1 MNMYTSRIGF
11 WAAVTA
17 TIFGLAYIAALLAT
31 LAGVLVGPMAT
42 FYQLAPSIVLAWSYM
57 ILMACV
63 LDAAPPE
70 RKIWGTIGFGFALM
84 YSVMNSIVYF
94 TELTVVI
101 PRVLRNEAGLVSVLL
116 FEPGAFLFAVNGLA
130 YGFMSMA
137 ALFAA
142 PVFARVKTEAR
153 VHWAMVAHGVIGPFI
168 VGAVIWS
175 PLTYIG
181 ALWIATFPVMGI
193 LLAILF
199 RRADIQGNTT
209 QHSYGKI

>member
-1 MNMYTSRIGF
+1 MNRPTSRIGF
-11 WAAVTA
+11 WAAVIA
-17 TIFGLAYIAALLAT
+17 TIFGLGYIVALLLT
-31 LAGVLVGPMAT
+31 LAGVLAGPWAT

-57 ILMACV
+57 ALMACV

-70 RKIWGTIGFGFALM
+70 RRIWATIGFGFALM

-101 PRVLRNEAGLVSVLL
+101 PRVLQNEAGSVSVLL
-116 FEPGAFLFAVNGLA
+116 FEPGTFLFAVNGLA

-142 PVFARVKTEAR
+142 PVFARQGIETPVR
-153 VHWAMVAHGVIGPFI
+153 WAMLAHGVIGPFV
-168 VGAVIWS
+168 VGAVVWP

-181 ALWIATFPVMGI
+181 ALWIVTFPAMGI

-199 RRADIQGNTT
+199 RRAMAKPQP
-209 QHSYGKI
+209 

>member
-1 MNMYTSRIGF
+1 MNPHTSRIGF
-11 WAAVTA
+11 WSAVTA
-17 TIFGLAYIAALLAT
+17 TVFGLGYIIALLVT
-31 LAGVLVGPMAT
+31 LSGILVGPWAT
-42 FYQLAPSIVLAWSYM
+42 FYQLAPSLVLAWSYM
-57 ILMACV
+57 VLMACV
-63 LDAAPPE
+63 LDFAALE
-70 RKIWGTIGFGFALM
+70 RRIWATIGFGFALM

-101 PRVLRNEAGLVSVLL
+101 PRVLQNDAASLSVLL

-142 PVFARVKTEAR
+142 PVFGRRGPEAR
-153 VHWAMVAHGVIGPFI
+153 VHWAMLAHGVIGPFI
-168 VGAVIWS
+168 VGAVVWP

-181 ALWIATFPVMGI
+181 ALWIVTFPVMAI

-199 RRADIQGNTT
+199 RRATV
-209 QHSYGKI
+209 S

>member
-1 MNMYTSRIGF
+1 MNRHTSRIGF
-11 WAAVTA
+11 WAAVIA
-17 TIFGLAYIAALLAT
+17 TIFGLAYIVALLAT
-31 LAGVLVGPMAT
+31 LTGMLIGPWDT

-57 ILMACV
+57 VLMACV
-63 LDAAPPE
+63 LDIALPE
-70 RKIWGTIGFGFALM
+70 QKIWATIGFGFALM

-94 TELTVVI
+94 TVLTVVI
-101 PRVLRNEAGLVSVLL
+101 PHVLRNEAELVSVLL

-142 PVFARVKTEAR
+142 PVFARRGPEAR
-153 VHWAMVAHGVIGPFI
+153 VRWAMLAHGIIGPFI
-168 VGAVIWS
+168 VGAVMWP

-181 ALWIATFPVMGI
+181 ALWIVTFPVMGI

-199 RRADIQGNTT
+199 RRANAR
-209 QHSYGKI
+209 

>member
-1 MNMYTSRIGF
+1 MLI
-11 WAAVTA
+11 
-17 TIFGLAYIAALLAT
+17 
-31 LAGVLVGPMAT
+31 
-42 FYQLAPSIVLAWSYM
+42 
-57 ILMACV
+57 ACV

-70 RKIWGTIGFGFALM
+70 RRIWATIGFGFALM

-101 PRVLRNEAGLVSVLL
+101 PRVLRNEAETVSVLL

-142 PVFARVKTEAR
+142 PVFARLGLEAR
-153 VHWAMVAHGVIGPFI
+153 VRWAMLAHGVIGPFI
-168 VGAVIWS
+168 VGAVVWP

-181 ALWIATFPVMGI
+181 ALWIVTFPAMGI

-199 RRADIQGNTT
+199 RRAKAG
-209 QHSYGKI
+209 